1 MDRARDGKGS
11 EVVGFIEE
19 YGLVVLFGVLALQAA
34 GVPGPPGK
42 TTLVAA
48 AILAARG
55 HLPIVE
61 VIVVAA
67 VGIVIGGFVGYAIG
81 RFGGRRVCEHR
92 LVACRLE
99 RPLGLADRFFDRHGT
114 KAVFLARFFP
124 GVKVVAALAAGIA
137 RMPPAAFALWH
148 TLAAIS
154 FAAGFGLL
162 AYYAGEGAIELAES
176 FGLYGVVLFAA
187 LAGLATLGWLFLRRR
202 ARAATT

>member
-1 MDRARDGKGS
+1 MDLNRGGKAA
-11 EVVGFIEE
+11 EVVEFIAE
-19 YGLVVLFGVLALQAA
+19 YGLVVLFGVLALQTA

-55 HLPIVE
+55 HLRIVD
-61 VIVVAA
+61 VIAVAA
-67 VGIVIGGFVGYAIG
+67 VGIILGGFVGYAIG

-99 RPLGLADRFFDRHGT
+99 RPLGMADRFFYRHGT

-137 RMPPAAFALWH
+137 RMRPAAFALWH
-148 TLAAIS
+148 TLAAIC
-154 FAAGFGLL
+154 FAVGFRLL

-176 FGLYGVVLFAA
+176 FGVYGLVLFAA
-187 LAGLATLGWLFLRRR
+187 LAGLAALGWLFVKRR
-202 ARAATT
+202 ARAAVT